1 MTAHDPQ
8 GPQALD
14 GAAGQRMPTTALPGR
29 ETGRP
34 AGPLML
40 S

>member
-14 GAAGQRMPTTALPGR
+14 GAAGRRMPTAHPGR
-29 ETGRP
+29 ETGQP

>member
-8 GPQALD
+8 GPQALV
-14 GAAGQRMPTTALPGR
+14 GAAGQRVPTALPGR
-29 ETGRP
+29 ETGQP

-40 S
+40 P